1 LVEQTFNHI
10 TQIASSGIAVLLVEQ
25 NAIRGL
31 ETAGYGV
38 VMNLGK
44 LVFEKPANEVLKD
57 QSLRELYLGKAL
69 EK

>member
-1 LVEQTFNHI
+1 
-10 TQIASSGIAVLLVEQ
+10 VEQ

-38 VMNLGK
+38 VMDLGK

-57 QSLRELYLGKAL
+57 KSLRELYLGKAL

>member
-38 VMNLGK
+38 VMDLGK

-57 QSLRELYLGKAL
+57 KSLRELYLGKAL

>member
-1 LVEQTFNHI
+1 
-10 TQIASSGIAVLLVEQ
+10 
-25 NAIRGL
+25 
-31 ETAGYGV
+31 
-38 VMNLGK
+38 MDLGK